1 MQKKDDKV
9 GNKTANKQ
17 ERQRKK
23 REGERK
29 IEIDLQIKK
38 VQILAFVHEEEEL
51 VKNAPFL
58 LLTPSPK
65 G

>member
-51 VKNAPFL
+51 VKNAAFL